1 MASTDPHP
9 PSTDLA
15 FLDAHELTQRFG
27 AGTLTSVELVTAL
40 LDRIAA
46 LDRSGPELHAVISL
60 EPDALGQA
68 AALDAERAAGRTRG
82 PLHGI
87 PVLVK
92 DNIDTVG
99 PLGTTA
105 GSLALADTGPS
116 ADAPLVT
123 SLRAAGALVLGKTN
137 LSEWASIRSDHS
149 TSGWSAVGGLCRN
162 PHALDRSAG
171 GSSSGSGAAV
181 AAGYAPLA
189 VGTETD
195 GSIVC
200 PSALNGLVGLKPTVG
215 SITGAGIVPI
225 SHRQDTAGPMA
236 RSVRDAALMFSVLS
250 GQPAVELDSVR
261 GRRLGVPRTP
271 LWGHHPASDAAA
283 TVALEA
289 LDAAGVVIVD
299 DLELPALPDDKSI
312 GRILLADLVVDLR
325 CVPGHA
331 SRCSGG
337 VPVGRDQVQPRAR
350 GRRTRALRSGSLHP
364 RRGVGRRGRRRP
376 ALPRG
381 ARPMCDGC
389 EDRGHRPA
397 PGRSPARRP
406 GRACLP
412 ARLEDR
418 PRRR

>member
-1 MASTDPHP
+1 M
-9 PSTDLA
+9 
-15 FLDAHELTQRFG
+15 
-27 AGTLTSVELVTAL
+27 
-40 LDRIAA
+40 
-46 LDRSGPELHAVISL
+46 
-60 EPDALGQA
+60 
-68 AALDAERAAGRTRG
+68 
-82 PLHGI
+82 
-87 PVLVK
+87 K

-250 GQPAVELDSVR
+250 GQPAVELGSVR

-325 CVPGHA
+325 SYLATRPDAAVASLSDVIRFNLEHADVELGHFGQDLFTLA
-331 SRCSGG
+331 EEWAGEDDADQRYREALDRCMTAAKTEGIDRLLADHRLDALAAPAYPPAWKIDLVDGDHIDGSCSGYPAIAG
-337 VPVGRDQVQPRAR
+337 YPVISVPCGAVDDLPLGLGLIGDAGSEPVLLGLAAAVEAALGPAPRP
-350 GRRTRALRSGSLHP
+350 TF
-364 RRGVGRRGRRRP
+364 RP
-376 ALPRG
+376 ARVG
-381 ARPMCDGC
+381 
-389 EDRGHRPA
+389 
-397 PGRSPARRP
+397 
-406 GRACLP
+406 
-412 ARLEDR
+412 
-418 PRRR
+418 